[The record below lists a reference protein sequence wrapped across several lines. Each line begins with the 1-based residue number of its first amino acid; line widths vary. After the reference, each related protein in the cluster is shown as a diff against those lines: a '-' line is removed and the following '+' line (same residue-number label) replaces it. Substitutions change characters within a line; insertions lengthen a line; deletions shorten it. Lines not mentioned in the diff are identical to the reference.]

1 MGKGTIAGSIIG
13 SIIGSVAIVAVLAF
27 FMIPLVFP
35 AVNTNSIVVQSKFGE
50 WDSPAYIFDD
60 QTSNY
65 IKMTD
70 TEINITT
77 EGNSRISMTLFAI
90 GLLSLQPNF
99 NVRNSYNISLVVVG
113 VSNRT
118 FEVAYFD
125 NSGATGAYRQLTLN
139 LYSNYV
145 TQSLPA
151 GTYTTAV
158 YWKSTFNATDT
169 NSLSVSH
176 ATTWNRT
183 RSLIV
188 QEIKEI

>member
-1 MGKGTIAGSIIG
+1 MGKGAIAGSIIG

-35 AVNTNSIVVQSKFGE
+35 AVNTNSILLQSKFGE
-50 WDSPAYIFDD
+50 WNSPAYLFDD
-60 QTSNY
+60 QTANY

-77 EGNSRISMTLFAI
+77 SGNSRISMTFSAI
-90 GLLSLQPNF
+90 GLLSLNPNF
-99 NVRNSYNISLVVVG
+99 NIRNSYNISLVVVG

-118 FEVAYFD
+118 FEVAFYD
-125 NSGATGAYRQLTLN
+125 DSGATLSYRQLTLN

-145 TQSLPA
+145 SQPLPA

-158 YWKSTFNATDT
+158 YWKSTFDAADS

-183 RSLIV
+183 RSLFV

>member
-1 MGKGTIAGSIIG
+1 MGKGAIAGSIIG
-13 SIIGSVAIVAVLAF
+13 SIIGSVAIVAVLGF
-27 FMIPLVFP
+27 FLMPLIFP

-50 WDSPAYIFDD
+50 WNSPAYVFDD
-60 QTSNY
+60 QLNY

-77 EGNSRISMTLFAI
+77 GGNSRISMTFSAI
-90 GLLSLQPNF
+90 GLLTLQPNF

-118 FEVAYFD
+118 FEVAYYD
-125 NSGATGAYRQLTLN
+125 NSGATLAYRQLTFN

-145 TQSLPA
+145 TQPLPA

-183 RSLIV
+183 RSLLV
-188 QEIKEI
+188 QEIKEL